1 MGPVSLKMYDKHGF
15 ILRIETTVNDVSFFK
30 NHRQVEHRDGTT
42 QTKWTSMKKG
52 IYSLPALREG
62 AVRRQSPLFGVH
74 LGIDTP
80 TARIDALT
88 ESLPYPTYTRRR
100 TSSLSNSEYRLPWR
114 STAHFLAGIP
124 AFII

>member
-52 IYSLPALREG
+52 IYSLPALREVLC
-62 AVRRQSPLFGVH
+62 AANRRYLEFISASTPQPRGSTHLPNRCHTPLTPAAGPHH
-74 LGIDTP
+74 L
-80 TARIDALT
+80 RIANTVYHGDL
-88 ESLPYPTYTRRR
+88 RRI
-100 TSSLSNSEYRLPWR
+100 S
-114 STAHFLAGIP
+114 
-124 AFII
+124 